1 MKMDDLLSRSWWV
14 LALRGAIAIV
24 FGVAALS
31 MPGVSLLALLVLF
44 AVYAL
49 VGGAASIAGALRLRK
64 SHEDW
69 WLPFLLGIAAI
80 CAGIVAIVRPGLTL
94 FVLVLL
100 IGANALVGGVL
111 DLIMAIRLRKVLRH
125 EWLLMLSAVVSIAF
139 GVLVFLMPV
148 AGALAVAMLIGFY
161 AMLTGVLLFG
171 AALRLRSSG
180 IGERRAVTDR
190 RSGIDRRAMPAH

>member
-1 MKMDDLLSRSWWV
+1 MDDLLSRSWWV